1 KKIWRILKMNQEN
14 KKILPM
20 QAEDKTQNE
29 KIKELIEIAEK
40 FRMTKKKN
48 IEEQTVI
55 LKKAE

>member
-1 KKIWRILKMNQEN
+1 
-14 KKILPM
+14 M